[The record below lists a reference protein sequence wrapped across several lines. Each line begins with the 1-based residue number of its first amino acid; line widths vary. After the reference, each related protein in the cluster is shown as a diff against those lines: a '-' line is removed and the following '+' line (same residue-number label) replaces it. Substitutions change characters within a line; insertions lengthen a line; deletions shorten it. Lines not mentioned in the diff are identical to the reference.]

1 MENENPPIE
10 ALNHTQKKV
19 ENSNRSLSEMMPIEY
34 LDLAEM
40 CEENPMTRKALSEM
54 ERYAAAY
61 MTDVW
66 DMKLLYSKKS
76 EYEESEWADMLA
88 KAEDDRTRLH
98 NTYIESVAILSRAM
112 NNADMDTTWVTELMS
127 GGKLNRAACGNF
139 GIMLTYSR
147 YVNG

>member
-1 MENENPPIE
+1 
-10 ALNHTQKKV
+10 
-19 ENSNRSLSEMMPIEY
+19 
-34 LDLAEM
+34 
-40 CEENPMTRKALSEM
+40 
-54 ERYAAAY
+54 
-61 MTDVW
+61 
-66 DMKLLYSKKS
+66 
-76 EYEESEWADMLA
+76 MLA

>member
-1 MENENPPIE
+1 MNMENENIPIE

-76 EYEESEWADMLA
+76 EYE
-88 KAEDDRTRLH
+88 
-98 NTYIESVAILSRAM
+98 
-112 NNADMDTTWVTELMS
+112 
-127 GGKLNRAACGNF
+127 
-139 GIMLTYSR
+139 
-147 YVNG
+147 